1 MSRYDS
7 DPVKTESNLRKHG
20 VTFEEAESVISSPL
34 SREEIGPMDP
44 TGEERV
50 KTIGWSSLAR
60 IIVVITSQGGPRPRI
75 ISARRASKRERDE
88 YLG

>member
-1 MSRYDS
+1 
-7 DPVKTESNLRKHG
+7 
-20 VTFEEAESVISSPL
+20 
-34 SREEIGPMDP
+34 MDP

-50 KTIGWSSLAR
+50 KTIGWSSMAR
-60 IIVVITSQGGPRPRI
+60 IIVVITSEGGPRPRI